1 MIPISQIDEYS
12 FLGLLT
18 CGNSKGTAFIVDY
31 QNKQFLVTDRHV
43 IYKTVDDLYA
53 DFCSIMFYTQNT
65 NRALL
70 GQLQLDLKKLL
81 TNQKIKQSEAVDL
94 LLIEI
99 DDDEAITKFNFD
111 KVKGVPLVS
120 VTLDHLW
127 GRNVMMYGYPT
138 SIRLRAPFDFKPF
151 ITSGIVSAI
160 DEGTQQFVIDSPAY
174 YGNSGGP
181 VFRKKCGVS
190 LIGVVQRLVPF
201 NLEWHI
207 AYEDITRTDWHNTGY
222 SICRSS
228 NEIIKLIEQ

>member
-18 CGNSKGTAFIVDY
+18 CGNSKGTAFVVDY
-31 QNKQFLVTDRHV
+31 QNKQNLVTDRHV
-43 IYKTVDDLYA
+43 IYKSVNDLYS
-53 DFCSIMFYTQNT
+53 DFCSVMFYTQNV

-70 GQLQLDLKKLL
+70 GQLQLDLKNLL
-81 TNQKIKQSEAVDL
+81 ANQKIKQSEAVDL

-120 VTLDHLW
+120 VTLTHLW